1 MKIQVLIATMNLKD
15 KKNLLKKLNVNTEA
29 IVINQVSSS
38 DGEMINYNDKK
49 NQIYSYKEK
58 GLSKSRNKALE
69 KSNADICVI
78 ADDDMTYVDNYEKI
92 IEDAYKKYSD
102 ADIIVFYVESA
113 PNSLRKK
120 GKLKE
125 GRLSYLLSLKVQSV
139 QMTFKR
145 KSIIENNI
153 KFDENFGAGSNYYM
167 GEENIFIYDCL
178 KKGLKIY
185 SVPIKIAQLHD
196 GESTWFKGFDEKY
209 LEVKGAMFYRMTKV
223 FSEIFILQFAIRR
236 SKLFKPNFSVFSM
249 IKIMHRGRKKYK
261 KEIK

>member
-29 IVINQVSSS
+29 IVINQVSSP
-38 DGEMINYNDKK
+38 DGEMINYNDRK

-69 KSNADICVI
+69 KSDADICVI

-92 IEDAYKKYSD
+92 IKDAYKKYSD

-167 GEENIFIYDCL
+167 GEENIFIYDL
-178 KKGLKIY
+178 SLIH
-185 SVPIKIAQLHD
+185 I
-196 GESTWFKGFDEKY
+196 
-209 LEVKGAMFYRMTKV
+209 
-223 FSEIFILQFAIRR
+223 
-236 SKLFKPNFSVFSM
+236 
-249 IKIMHRGRKKYK
+249 
-261 KEIK
+261 